1 MSHKYCSWN
10 LLCSRKFLIVVFN
23 GMTWMAGDVS
33 KQFYGFSG
41 TFPSFGRLC
50 LLLGEDANLM
60 VCKIR
65 LKFYILHYKTLNNR
79 LEPPPWPLH
88 ILHVLVKV
96 RLDQGSTGI
105 SLMYGIGSPSE
116 YWCAPPNTHRYLSNP
131 TLKRLCNIVTGS
143 VPCMFFFGGGIGDSE
158 SKACQ

>member
-1 MSHKYCSWN
+1 MDGWRCVKTVLWIFWY
-10 LLCSRKFLIVVFN
+10 
-23 GMTWMAGDVS
+23 
-33 KQFYGFSG
+33 
-41 TFPSFGRLC
+41 FPSLGRLF

-105 SLMYGIGSPSE
+105 SLMYGICSPPKK
-116 YWCAPPNTHRYLSNP
+116 YYGHLPNTHRYTKL
-131 TLKRLCNIVTGS
+131 IVVTS
-143 VPCMFFFGGGIGDSE
+143 VQRSGNFCVRIGGVDSIFI
-158 SKACQ
+158 